1 MHPTNTIFENQ
12 IAKKAPLKRDLLGAY
27 RDSNAF
33 SNLHLKYS
41 IFSTIA
47 HTNTLNRSNLL
58 AQLLLCFRFE
68 LSIHATR
75 VARPMGHSL
84 RDAVKRSAGD
94 L

>member
-41 IFSTIA
+41 IFSAIA
-47 HTNTLNRSNLL
+47 QKHIKSFKP
-58 AQLLLCFRFE
+58 AC
-68 LSIHATR
+68 SIAS
-75 VARPMGHSL
+75 VLPI
-84 RDAVKRSAGD
+84 
-94 L
+94 